1 VARNVQRFLGSLLL
15 LGLSSGAVVVHTAGS
30 ASAGALTAS
39 AAAAVPAVPSTSSTP
54 AGRTEQEPT
63 SADLDRQHAQVAA
76 LRAEAERRAAG
87 VDDAQQ
93 ALQGAAVLAGQALE
107 DYATAVRTLQTQQQL
122 EAQRQNILTQAQG
135 SVDTSRRELGRWA
148 REAYSTGTILGAS
161 ATMTTL
167 LQSDDAADV
176 GTTLTVLRRIGRDR
190 GRALTTMRTAQRQAD
205 RAADAAATASEAAA
219 AAAVQ
224 ASAAKQAS
232 EQAVNAQRRL
242 LGVAESSLAQSNDD
256 VSNAAAREAGLRAAL
271 LAQAPP
277 PGSGSGATKDNRVT
291 GPVGTCTGAA
301 VEQYGNGL
309 IPMSALCPLRSAAG
323 HYLRADAAY
332 AFDRLGQAY
341 ASRFGTAICI
351 TDSYRSYP
359 AQVSV
364 YARKPGLAAVPGTS
378 NHGWG
383 TAVDLCGGIQSFS
396 SAEHQW
402 MSENASLYGWFHPG
416 WAQQNGSKPE
426 PWHWEYGG

>member
-1 VARNVQRFLGSLLL
+1 
-15 LGLSSGAVVVHTAGS
+15 
-30 ASAGALTAS
+30 
-39 AAAAVPAVPSTSSTP
+39 
-54 AGRTEQEPT
+54 
-63 SADLDRQHAQVAA
+63 
-76 LRAEAERRAAG
+76 
-87 VDDAQQ
+87 
-93 ALQGAAVLAGQALE
+93 
-107 DYATAVRTLQTQQQL
+107 
-122 EAQRQNILTQAQG
+122 
-135 SVDTSRRELGRWA
+135 
-148 REAYSTGTILGAS
+148 
-161 ATMTTL
+161 MTTL

-176 GTTLTVLRRIGRDR
+176 GTNLTVLRRIGRDR
-190 GRALTTMRTAQRQAD
+190 GRALAAMQTAQRQAD
-205 RAADAAATASEAAA
+205 LAADAAATASEAAA
-219 AAAVQ
+219 DAAVE

-256 VSNAAAREAGLRAAL
+256 VSNATAREAGLRAAL
-271 LAQAPP
+271 LAQASAPAN
-277 PGSGSGATKDNRVT
+277 GSGSSKDNRVT
-291 GPVGTCTGAA
+291 GQVGTCTGAA
-301 VEQYGNGL
+301 VEQYANGQ
-309 IPMSALCPLRSAAG
+309 IPVSALCPLRSAAG

-341 ASRFGTAICI
+341 AGRFGTAICI
-351 TDSYRSYP
+351 TDSYRSYA

-396 SAEHQW
+396 SAQHRW